1 MNATAEA
8 KIQMLRSSIQ
18 CFVCGLLGLLPAIGL
33 PFALA
38 ALVISAKVRA
48 RQKQNWNAAQPY
60 QVWGVVCAAAGTIF
74 WGFILT
80 IIIYRTVNP
89 Y

>member
-1 MNATAEA
+1 
-8 KIQMLRSSIQ
+8 MLENSLQ
-18 CFVCGLLGLLPAIGL
+18 CYVCGLLGLLPVIGL

-48 RQKQNWNAAQPY
+48 GQKKNWNAARSY

-74 WGFILT
+74 LGFILT
-80 IIIYRTVNP
+80 IIIYHIANP